1 MPTKTTLSFGALI
14 ALAGAQSAPGFPVSA
29 SQQLTVKYGNNTV
42 SPPGELIPRG
52 ETASPP
58 SISSPV
64 WYAGE
69 RGASPGLL
77 LMVDIDVPRNGTRV
91 PLLHWMATNVTS
103 QGSSGA
109 LDVPNSPVPYLQPSP
124 PVGDVPHAYTFI
136 VFPQPA
142 NFTVPAKYLA
152 LAQNQSLRVGFN
164 TSAFIAEVGLKQAI
178 AANYITVQNLTGTA
192 ATTFP
197 PARPTQ
203 SPSATPSKP
212 AQFTG
217 TAPLSMVGGA
227 TMWAG
232 LAAAMLAG
240 VAAVAL

>member
-1 MPTKTTLSFGALI
+1 
-14 ALAGAQSAPGFPVSA
+14 
-29 SQQLTVKYGNNTV
+29 
-42 SPPGELIPRG
+42 
-52 ETASPP
+52 
-58 SISSPV
+58 
-64 WYAGE
+64 
-69 RGASPGLL
+69 
-77 LMVDIDVPRNGTRV
+77 MVDIDVPRNGTRV

-103 QGSSGA
+103 EGTSGA
-109 LDVPNSPVPYLQPSP
+109 LNIPNSPVPYLQPSP

-142 NFTVPAKYLA
+142 NFTVPEKYLA

-164 TSAFIAEVGLKQAI
+164 TSAFIEEVGLKQAI

-203 SPSATPSKP
+203 GASATPSSP
-212 AQFTG
+212 AQFPG
-217 TAPLSMVGGA
+217 AAPSSMVGGA
-227 TMWAG
+227 TLWAG